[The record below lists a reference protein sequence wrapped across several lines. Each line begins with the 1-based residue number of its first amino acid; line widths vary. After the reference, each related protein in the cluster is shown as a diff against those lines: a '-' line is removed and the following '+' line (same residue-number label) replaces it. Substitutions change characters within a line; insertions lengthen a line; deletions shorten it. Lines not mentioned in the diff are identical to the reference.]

1 MRLYRQFED
10 IGAFLCYRDFDSC
23 EQHSIRRVLQVGWVA
38 ASETDGLYL
47 QTKWRLSLNKA
58 ICAKKVYHAFR

>member
-1 MRLYRQFED
+1 MRLYRQIEG

-23 EQHSIRRVLQVGWVA
+23 EQHSACHVPQAGWVA
-38 ASETDGLYL
+38 ASETGSLYP

-58 ICAKKVYHAFR
+58 ICAKKV